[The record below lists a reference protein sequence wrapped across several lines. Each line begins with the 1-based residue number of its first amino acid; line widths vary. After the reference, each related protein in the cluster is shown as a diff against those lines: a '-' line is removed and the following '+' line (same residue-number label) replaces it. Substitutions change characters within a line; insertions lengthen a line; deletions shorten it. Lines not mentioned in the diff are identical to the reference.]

1 MRLTHVT
8 DMKGIMSPMTKAQKI
23 YRIARQY
30 LSREDARY
38 VAIKLADKTHAELFA
53 LLAAR

>member
-8 DMKGIMSPMTKAQKI
+8 DMKGIMSPMTKAQKL
-23 YRIARQY
+23 YRELRKH
-30 LSREDARY
+30 LSRDDARY

>member
-1 MRLTHVT
+1 
-8 DMKGIMSPMTKAQKI
+8 MKGIMSPMTKAQKI